1 MGKTPARESNKIGDD
16 CMKNDGAELTRQEE
30 FTENEHPYKQN
41 GMRNVAQLI
50 EFIKNKPDYISEVEI
65 KSHTFVL
72 NIPVNDKDVMC
83 MKIIELIKD
92 EYGDH
97 TVGEALEMLMDTIW
111 WLQTISIAFPGKE
124 ITKRDHK

>member
-1 MGKTPARESNKIGDD
+1 
-16 CMKNDGAELTRQEE
+16 
-30 FTENEHPYKQN
+30 
-41 GMRNVAQLI
+41 
-50 EFIKNKPDYISEVEI
+50 
-65 KSHTFVL
+65 
-72 NIPVNDKDVMC
+72 MC

-111 WLQTISIAFPGKE
+111 WLQTISIAFPDKE